1 MKILLIRFS
10 SFGDVVLTT
19 PVINEIKKIYPEAKI
34 DFIVYTNFSQGI
46 TLNPKLRNVIQFD
59 KKKSKEKEYIKE
71 VIKKL
76 KKEKYDYVIDLHSK
90 FLSRII
96 GKSISFTSKTK
107 YLRYKKRKWW
117 KTLLVKAKLITYHA
131 DCTIV
136 ESYFTPLK
144 EIGIFFNNEN
154 IEKGLGDGLEF
165 YIDKKEEEKF
175 VKKYDLDKKQ
185 YIVLAPGASK
195 FTKKWP
201 YYDELS
207 KKILKN
213 NIEIFVVGGEE
224 DFESVK
230 KDSKGKIINL
240 CGKISFKES
249 GIILK
254 YAKLAVVNDS
264 GPFHISRALKTQ
276 TFVFFGPTD
285 PKLFSF
291 ENNTHLF
298 YNDNCKPH
306 SLYGDNKFSKKYEDC
321 MTGISVERVYNE
333 IMRNYNNK

>member
-1 MKILLIRFS
+1 M
-10 SFGDVVLTT
+10 
-19 PVINEIKKIYPEAKI
+19 
-34 DFIVYTNFSQGI
+34 
-46 TLNPKLRNVIQFD
+46 
-59 KKKSKEKEYIKE
+59 
-71 VIKKL
+71 
-76 KKEKYDYVIDLHSK
+76 
-90 FLSRII
+90 
-96 GKSISFTSKTK
+96 
-107 YLRYKKRKWW
+107 
-117 KTLLVKAKLITYHA
+117 
-131 DCTIV
+131 
-136 ESYFTPLK
+136 
-144 EIGIFFNNEN
+144 
-154 IEKGLGDGLEF
+154 
-165 YIDKKEEEKF
+165 
-175 VKKYDLDKKQ
+175 
-185 YIVLAPGASK
+185 
-195 FTKKWP
+195 
-201 YYDELS
+201 
-207 KKILKN
+207 
-213 NIEIFVVGGEE
+213 VGGEE

-230 KDSKGKIINL
+230 KDSKGKITNL

-333 IMRNYNNK
+333 IMRKYNDK